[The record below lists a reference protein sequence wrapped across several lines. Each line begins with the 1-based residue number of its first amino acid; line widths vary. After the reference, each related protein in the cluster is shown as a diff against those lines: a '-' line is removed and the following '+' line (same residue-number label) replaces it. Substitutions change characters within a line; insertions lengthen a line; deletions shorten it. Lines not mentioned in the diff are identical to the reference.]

1 MTSRASVLFVAI
13 GLAASVASV
22 SQGAITLGNGDS
34 VSLASIMASNDR
46 QVHIGDK
53 TFTFG
58 SYTSSVFPVTNV
70 FISGFIANNPLQG
83 IGFDITGG
91 FGDVVP
97 GDTSISEFNIL
108 YNVEVQPAF
117 LMQGYRLKDVGLV
130 FNGSATGA
138 GSYARV
144 DESVF
149 DFNAPPGQNLLTTLA
164 ATAIAGSTPNLQDF
178 RDFSPATY
186 TKFQVNKD
194 VKFFANGT
202 GGTASASFIRQ
213 SFSQVII
220 PAPGAAAIAGIGGLI
235 CLRRRRN

>member
-1 MTSRASVLFVAI
+1 MTSRALFLSVAA
-13 GLAASVASV
+13 GLAAGAASV
-22 SQGAITLGNGDS
+22 SQGAITLGNGDA
-34 VSLASIMASNDR
+34 VSLQSILASNDR
-46 QVHIGDK
+46 QVNIGDK
-53 TFTFG
+53 TFTFA
-58 SYTSSVFPVTNV
+58 SYTSSAFPVANV
-70 FISGFIANNPLQG
+70 FITGFIASNPLNG

-97 GDTSISEFNIL
+97 GDTLISEFNIL

-117 LMQGYRLKDVGLV
+117 LQQGYRLKDVGLV
-130 FNGSATGA
+130 FNGSATGN
-138 GSYARV
+138 GSYSRV

-149 DFNAPPGQNLLTTLA
+149 DFFGAPGQNLLTTLA
-164 ATAIAGSTPNLQDF
+164 ASAIGGGASNLQSF
-178 RDFSPATY
+178 ADFSPASY

-220 PAPGAAAIAGIGGLI
+220 PAPGAAAMVGLGGLVA
-235 CLRRRRN
+235 LRRRRN